1 MNHGITVAIP
11 PIIRP
16 LLRLCCW
23 LDGSVVVGFVVVV
36 VVVKEW
42 CEKECAVFTIVDNS
56 NSSIDIMHLLI
67 LRCVEGEVV
76 IVG

>member
-1 MNHGITVAIP
+1 VTAI
-11 PIIRP
+11 R

-23 LDGSVVVGFVVVV
+23 LDGSAVVGVVVV

-56 NSSIDIMHLLI
+56 NSSIDIMLLLI
-67 LRCVEGEVV
+67 LRCVEGEEV